1 MIPFGYFYFA
11 FWRLKMC
18 KEFPKDKIYQRFTF
32 RDFPELSILELCNNS
47 EMTSL
52 SHMPNEWENTK
63 QALFLLILLF
73 SQLIK
78 L

>member
-1 MIPFGYFYFA
+1 MATASGRQKFQKKGQD
-11 FWRLKMC
+11 LSK
-18 KEFPKDKIYQRFTF
+18 RFTF
-32 RDFPELSILELCNNS
+32 RDFPELS
-47 EMTSL
+47 
-52 SHMPNEWENTK
+52 MPNEWENTK

>member
-11 FWRLKMC
+11 FWTRQGQDLAK
-18 KEFPKDKIYQRFTF
+18 RFTF
-32 RDFPELSILELCNNS
+32 RDFPELS
-47 EMTSL
+47 
-52 SHMPNEWENTK
+52 MPNEWENTK

-73 SQLIK
+73 SQLVK